1 MLVKKKQYAFL
12 LRVIDSWSSKDIIND
27 DQAIKLKES
36 IGILRFDW
44 KRLARYSFW
53 IAAISLAISIFTLV
67 LDDVIFEIL
76 KNLFKMPPLFKS
88 IIIAFC
94 SVAFYIWGFVRRQ
107 KKPDKYF
114 TNESLLFI
122 GAILTGVALAFLGV
136 AVDTGS
142 GHFSILILFAVLVY
156 LGIGITFPSTLMWV
170 TGLLALGTW
179 LGTETGYLSGWGAY
193 FLGMNYPLRFVLL
206 GVILVAASFFL
217 QKSRFNHVANS
228 NSAMGYLYLFISL
241 WIMSIF
247 GNYGDITS
255 WHSASVTELL
265 IWSLI
270 FGLTA
275 LVTIVI
281 GLKNDDSV
289 ARKFGITFLFINL
302 YTKYFEY
309 FWDVAHK
316 AVFFALLAISF
327 WLVGRYSERVYNL
340 LKCRIEDL
348 NND

>member
-1 MLVKKKQYAFL
+1 MLLKKKQHAL
-12 LRVIDSWSSKDIIND
+12 IMKVIEAWQREELINGD
-27 DQAIKLKES
+27 LTVKLKES

-76 KNLFKMPPLFKS
+76 KNLFRMPPLFKS
-88 IIIAFC
+88 IIMAFC
-94 SVAFYIWGFVRRQ
+94 SAAFYVWGFVRRQ

-122 GAILTGVALAFLGV
+122 GAILTGAALAFFGA
-136 AVDTGS
+136 AVNTGS

-170 TGLLALGTW
+170 IGLISFGTW

-206 GVILVAASFFL
+206 GVILAAGSFPL
-217 QKSRFNHVANS
+217 QKSRFNHVAGS
-228 NSAMGYLYLFISL
+228 TSAMGYLYLFISL
-241 WIMSIF
+241 WLMSIF

-255 WHSASVTELL
+255 WHNASVTELL
-265 IWSLI
+265 IWSLV
-270 FGLTA
+270 FGLAA
-275 LVTIVI
+275 LAAIVV
-281 GLKNDDSV
+281 GLKNDDSI

-316 AVFFALLAISF
+316 AVFFAILAISF

-340 LKCRIEDL
+340 LKCRIKDFK
-348 NND
+348 D